1 MEGSRVLRERALDVV
16 VDMLSDEIDAVR
28 LSALEVSD
36 FSPLAVV
43 CLGRLLNRIVSV
55 SLDQ

>member
-1 MEGSRVLRERALDVV
+1 MLRERALDVV
-16 VDMLSDEIDAVR
+16 VDLLSDEIDAVR